1 MKARRGSQR
10 KARKRA
16 KVSGTLSHDKI
27 EIEISHNSNN
37 NNMNFR
43 HNTTSNHNNNG
54 PQLLIWQ
61 QYQVHRYH
69 DRRIFC
75 RLYRD
80 HYIHSPT
87 FP

>member
-1 MKARRGSQR
+1 MKARTGSQR

-43 HNTTSNHNNNG
+43 HNTN
-54 PQLLIWQ
+54 
-61 QYQVHRYH
+61 YK
-69 DRRIFC
+69 
-75 RLYRD
+75 
-80 HYIHSPT
+80 
-87 FP
+87 